1 MRIENCPA
9 CTKSLAVIT
18 LTIDGKART
27 MRSCSFCD
35 RREWSDAGEVIHL
48 DNVLTELSDE
58 VLAARSGNG

>member
-9 CTKSLAVIT
+9 CTRSLAIIT

-35 RREWSDAGEVIHL
+35 KREWSDEADVINL
-48 DNVLTELSDE
+48 NSVLTELSDE
-58 VLAARSGNG
+58 VIAARASSA